1 MSETANGDPQALA
14 ELRQKIDTIDAE
26 MHRLLIERGAVVDSL
41 IRIKGTGNPANA
53 FRPGR
58 EADMMRRL
66 VAAHDGALPVTT
78 VEHIWRE
85 IITTF
90 TRLQA
95 PFDVAVDM
103 SFEPEKM
110 RDLARFYFGFSVNLA
125 AMPDATSVVARVGQ
139 NTDLGVIALGR
150 PQGERAW
157 WRALVGASAPR
168 IMSQL
173 PFIRAKQRP
182 ANMPALVVSPPLV
195 APAPAE
201 IRILA
206 VISTSEL
213 MDGDGVEVLANQK
226 SAGRWDSLVAAQA
239 DIDDAALA
247 DRVGLEIEEIDE
259 VGSIA
264 RGIALDGEPSLLYAA
279 PEKFG
284 AK

>member
-26 MHRLLIERGAVVDSL
+26 MHRLLIQRGAVVDSL
-41 IRIKGTGNPANA
+41 IRIKGTSNPANA

-58 EADMMRRL
+58 EAEMMRRL
-66 VAAHDGALPVTT
+66 VATHEGALPVTT

-95 PFDVAVDM
+95 SFDIAVDA

-110 RDLARFYFGFSVNLA
+110 RDLARFYFGFSVNLDD
-125 AMPDATSVVARVGQ
+125 MPDATSVVARVGQ
-139 NTDLGVIALGR
+139 NADLGVIALGR
-150 PQGERAW
+150 PQEERAW

-182 ANMPALVVSPPLV
+182 ADLPALVVSPPL
-195 APAPAE
+195 ADPMRPD

-206 VISTSEL
+206 VISLSEVANV
-213 MDGDGVEVLANQK
+213 DGVEVLANQK

-239 DIDDAALA
+239 DLDDPAVA
-247 DRVGLEIEEIDE
+247 DRAGVEIEEIEE
-259 VGSIA
+259 VGSVT

-279 PEKFG
+279 AETLG